1 MRCVDQQVQEM
12 NDGQKMDTRNEH
24 EKSMDELARMNK
36 VQQEKEQE
44 CLGWQKQLNDAI
56 EETAVIRANIK
67 ELVSIFQK
75 SKVMIDDK
83 HNEINVLK
91 KIMVSNE
98 NGFNQM
104 EDHSNQKS
112 QKEAELQGHIK
123 VLEQK

>member
-1 MRCVDQQVQEM
+1 
-12 NDGQKMDTRNEH
+12 
-24 EKSMDELARMNK
+24 
-36 VQQEKEQE
+36 
-44 CLGWQKQLNDAI
+44 LGWQKQLNDAI

-83 HNEINVLK
+83 QNEINVLK